1 MADEQVHAPPADAPA
16 ATGRSQEAQAAQEAG
31 HGYAAAAVAEHG
43 APAPAIAPNEHGL
56 AHVPV
61 VLQPPTA
68 SDEAMAV
75 LEPPIKRWRYLLLA
89 LLVLV
94 LLGVLV
100 IAGPLNIHIQV
111 AIR

>member
-1 MADEQVHAPPADAPA
+1 MADEQVHAAPGESSVTTGLPQEVQVGGQGHA
-16 ATGRSQEAQAAQEAG
+16 AT
-31 HGYAAAAVAEHG
+31 AVAEHG
-43 APAPAIAPNEHGL
+43 APAPAAAHEEHGH

-75 LEPPIKRWRYLLLA
+75 LEPPIKQWRYLLLA

-100 IAGPLNIHIQV
+100 SAGPLNIHVQV